1 MHQCFLG
8 GVTAG
13 QVGTVLD
20 QQHCLAAI
28 STHEDDSR
36 DSASGRVRCHSEVH
50 HTHTAHTL
58 HGFRIRHQATFG
70 MAD

>member
-1 MHQCFLG
+1 MQSTKCTSVLGG

-36 DSASGRVRCHSEVH
+36 DSTSGR
-50 HTHTAHTL
+50 L
-58 HGFRIRHQATFG
+58 
-70 MAD
+70 